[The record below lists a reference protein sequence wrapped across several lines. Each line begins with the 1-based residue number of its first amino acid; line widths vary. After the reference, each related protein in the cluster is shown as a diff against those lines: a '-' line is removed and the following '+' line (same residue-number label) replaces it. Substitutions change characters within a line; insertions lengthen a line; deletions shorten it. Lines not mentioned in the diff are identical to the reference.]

1 MKEVIQLIQQKY
13 QLTDKEM
20 LRDMAEHMTIY
31 HAKKGEKIIT
41 EGEIQTNVYFLISG
55 IARGFYFSEQGKE
68 ITDCFVYEPGEIIA
82 SDLLEESRATI
93 TEQALAESELAA
105 LPISEIYRLMGKYQE
120 IMKIY
125 LACMNLS
132 LYRHRN
138 HKIALSRYCAENRY
152 RWMKRTYPGLVDRIK
167 IKHIASYLN
176 ITQQTM
182 SSLRKREKEEQSG
195 TASDAEHLNVDDI

>member
-1 MKEVIQLIQQKY
+1 MEELIQLLQQRY
-13 QLTDKEM
+13 QLTDRDM
-20 LRDMAEHMTIY
+20 LHEMAEHMTIY
-31 HAKKGEKIIT
+31 HAKKGENIVV
-41 EGEIQTNVYFLISG
+41 EGEMQTNVYFLING
-55 IARGFYFSEQGKE
+55 IFRGFYFSEQGKE

-93 TEQALAESELAA
+93 TEQALVESELAA
-105 LPISEIYRLMGKYQE
+105 LPIQAIYPLMNKYQE

-125 LACMNLS
+125 LTCLNLS

-152 RWMKRTYPGLVDRIK
+152 RWMKRTYPGLMGRIK
-167 IKHIASYLN
+167 VKHIASYLN

-195 TASDAEHLNVDDI
+195 TAPDAEHPDVDE